1 MSATPSATPHR
12 SFTIDHTTDA
22 DGTPTLVCRGR
33 FVLETS
39 IQFKTAVKS
48 LSPHHK
54 LVQADL
60 SGVDYVDSAGLGMLL
75 GIYVSARGDGC
86 HLELIK
92 VHPHVRDLLNMT
104 KLTAVFEDKSE
115 SRSRN

>member
-1 MSATPSATPHR
+1 MSATSPATPYR
-12 SFTIDHTTDA
+12 SFTIDQTVSPE
-22 DGTPTLVCRGR
+22 GTPTLVCRGR

-39 IQFKTAVKS
+39 SQFKTAVKS

-75 GIYVSARGDGC
+75 GIYVSAKGDGC
-86 HLELIK
+86 HLELIN
-92 VHPHVRDLLNMT
+92 VHPHVRDLMDMT
-104 KLTAVFEDKSE
+104 KLAAVFEDKS
-115 SRSRN
+115 